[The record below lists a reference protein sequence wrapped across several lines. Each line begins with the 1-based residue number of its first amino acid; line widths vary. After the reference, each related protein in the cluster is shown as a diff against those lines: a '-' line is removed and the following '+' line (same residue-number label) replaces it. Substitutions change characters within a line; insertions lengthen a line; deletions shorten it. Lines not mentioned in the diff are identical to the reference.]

1 MTEKEEAS
9 TRLDYERFLQLQK
22 IFLKLQNLKTPPIN
36 IVWK

>member
-22 IFLKLQNLKTPPIN
+22 KIFKAPEFKNSSN
-36 IVWK
+36 